1 MDEILPIVFR
11 GMEKYDIPDELIL
24 RIIYEFCG
32 IVHPHAQI
40 MKEYKPKTNPLEC
53 MCLYINLNRY
63 NPDTGLRQGANYEVI
78 KCDVC
83 DLAMGGNNIED
94 EEHELN
100 RPAAVLAVQLVHD
113 MFEMYQ
119 CENCGNIWDGNAQCM
134 CLNY

>member
-1 MDEILPIVFR
+1 MGEILPIVFR

-32 IVHPHAQI
+32 IVHPHALI

-53 MCLYINLNRY
+53 VCLYININRY

-100 RPAAVLAVQLVHD
+100 YEI
-113 MFEMYQ
+113 EMYQ
-119 CENCGNIWDGNAQCM
+119 CDNCGNIWDGNAQCM